1 MNKRKICCIIPAR
14 GGSKGI
20 KKKNIKLLCNK
31 PLINYTIEE
40 ALKSKYIDKV
50 ILSTDDE
57 KIAQIGNEFGISVP
71 FMRPKK
77 LAQDNSPMLPVIK
90 HLLNKLEKN
99 YSYDPEIVILLQ
111 PTSPLRTVKHI
122 NEAIKKFLKSKT
134 DSLVSV
140 TKLPHNM
147 NPYSIMKLERN
158 GNLKKFLNYDE
169 KKNLRQ
175 LKPTLYARNGAAIYI
190 TTKRTIFSKN
200 SFFGDSILPYFMSKI
215 DSIDIDDQLDWFFA
229 ETIIKNLKIL
239 KNL

>member
-20 KKKNIKLLCNK
+20 KNKNIKLLCNK

-40 ALKSKYIDKV
+40 ALKSKYLDKI
-50 ILSTDDE
+50 ILSTDDK
-57 KIAQIGNEFGISVP
+57 KIAQITNKFGITVP

-77 LAQDNSPMLPVIK
+77 LAKDNSPMLPVIK
-90 HLLNKLEKN
+90 HLLNKLEKD
-99 YSYDPEIVILLQ
+99 YSYDPEIIILLQ

-122 NEAIKKFLKSKT
+122 NEAIKKFLKSKS

-158 GNLKKFLNYDE
+158 GNLKKFLKYDE

-175 LKPTLYARNGAAIYI
+175 LKPIFYARNGAAIYI
-190 TTKRTIFSKN
+190 TTKKTIFKKN
-200 SFFGDSILPYFMSKI
+200 SFFGDTILPYFMSKI
-215 DSIDIDDQLDWFFA
+215 DSIDIDDQLDWIFA
-229 ETIIKNLKIL
+229 ETIIKNLKNL